1 MRAGIVEARR
11 SILRRVRITAR
22 GCFDRAHIAGSAIRK
37 SIAGINTMPWKA
49 TSRGD
54 IFVVDDDIATREAL
68 SGALVAAGYEVICF
82 ADGAALL
89 SELRCRIPV
98 CIFLEVRM
106 PERSGL
112 DLLKRL
118 GDENCPAPIFV
129 TSANGDIATAVEAV
143 RSGAV
148 DFIEKPVRGEDV
160 VARMEAAIEELAQSG
175 DELPDIA
182 MHLPGCEPFTRR
194 EREVLARI
202 AVGETNKEAAR
213 KLGLSSRTVEGYR
226 ASIMRKVGARNA
238 AELLRRVL
246 SQGRTA

>member
-1 MRAGIVEARR
+1 M
-11 SILRRVRITAR
+11 S
-22 GCFDRAHIAGSAIRK
+22 
-37 SIAGINTMPWKA
+37 WKA
-49 TSRGD
+49 TSRGE

-89 SELRCRIPV
+89 SQIRSRIPACV
-98 CIFLEVRM
+98 FLEVRM
-106 PERSGL
+106 PEGNGL
-112 DLLKRL
+112 DLLKKLRE
-118 GDENCPAPIFV
+118 ENCPAPIFV

-148 DFIEKPVRGEDV
+148 DFIEKPLRGDDV
-160 VARMEAAIEELAQSG
+160 VERMEAAIEELAQSG
-175 DELPDIA
+175 DELPDIV

-202 AVGETNKEAAR
+202 AVGETNKETAR
-213 KLGLSSRTVEGYR
+213 KLGLSSRTIEGYR

-238 AELLRRVL
+238 AELLHRVL
-246 SQGRTA
+246 SQRRTA

>member
-1 MRAGIVEARR
+1 
-11 SILRRVRITAR
+11 
-22 GCFDRAHIAGSAIRK
+22 
-37 SIAGINTMPWKA
+37 MPWSA
-49 TSRGD
+49 TSRGE
-54 IFVVDDDIATREAL
+54 IFVVDDEIATRETLSRAL
-68 SGALVAAGYEVICF
+68 EGAGYEVVCF

-89 SELRCRIPV
+89 QQLRSRIPV
-98 CIFLEVRM
+98 CIFLEVRL
-106 PERSGL
+106 PDRAGL

-118 GDENCPAPIFV
+118 REEGCPAPVFV

-148 DFIEKPVRGEDV
+148 DFIEKPVDGDRLVE
-160 VARMEAAIEELAQSG
+160 RMEAAIEEHAQPDDG
-175 DELPDIA
+175 LPDIV
-182 MHLPGCEPFTRR
+182 MHMPGCAPFTRR

-213 KLGLSSRTVEGYR
+213 RLGLSSRTIEGYR

-246 SQGRTA
+246 SQSRTA

>member
-1 MRAGIVEARR
+1 M
-11 SILRRVRITAR
+11 S
-22 GCFDRAHIAGSAIRK
+22 
-37 SIAGINTMPWKA
+37 WKA
-49 TSRGD
+49 TSRGE

-89 SELRCRIPV
+89 SQIRSRIPACV
-98 CIFLEVRM
+98 FLEVRM
-106 PERSGL
+106 PEGNGL
-112 DLLKRL
+112 DLLKKLRE
-118 GDENCPAPIFV
+118 ENCPAPIFV

-148 DFIEKPVRGEDV
+148 DFIEKPLCGDDV
-160 VARMEAAIEELAQSG
+160 VERMEAAIEELTQSG
-175 DELPDIA
+175 DELPDIV

-202 AVGETNKEAAR
+202 AVGETNKETAR
-213 KLGLSSRTVEGYR
+213 KLGLSSRTIEGYR

-238 AELLRRVL
+238 AELLHRVL
-246 SQGRTA
+246 SQRRTA